1 MTARTALR
9 RPARRGAVAVE
20 TAVVLSLVFLL
31 VLGVFEYGR
40 FLMVYNMTEFAARE
54 GARMASVQFTANR
67 TPADLA
73 AVTQQITDY
82 TRSAMG
88 TAVNHL
94 DNMAVTVV
102 RLDPTTGAD
111 AGSWN
116 TARYAE
122 PMAVRITGNYRPML
136 SNIIR
141 STVPL
146 SLQATTGSEAN

>member
-1 MTARTALR
+1 MPLRNPAAR
-9 RPARRGAVAVE
+9 ARRGAVAVE
-20 TAVVLSLVFLL
+20 TAIVLSLVFLL

-102 RLDPTTGAD
+102 RLDPT
-111 AGSWN
+111 
-116 TARYAE
+116 
-122 PMAVRITGNYRPML
+122 
-136 SNIIR
+136 
-141 STVPL
+141 
-146 SLQATTGSEAN
+146 